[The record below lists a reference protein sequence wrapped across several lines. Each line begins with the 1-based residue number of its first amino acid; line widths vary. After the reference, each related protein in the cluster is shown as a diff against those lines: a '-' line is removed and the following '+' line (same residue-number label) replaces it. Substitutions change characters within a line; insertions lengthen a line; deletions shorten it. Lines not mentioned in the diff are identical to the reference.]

1 MLRIFFTFEANYSQ
15 FKVSK
20 KKIYLIYE
28 LYIRRNRRIITC
40 SGMKANIIIQMK
52 FDYHM
57 ISYGIV
63 IFIQLTD
70 FFLFI
75 YLLKKSTIPWMLKK
89 NNKIKIKRVIKFNVY
104 KKKKEE
110 SYLVISYYI

>member
-1 MLRIFFTFEANYSQ
+1 VQILQLNLLLLVVAYGGI
-15 FKVSK
+15 VSK
-20 KKIYLIYE
+20 Y
-28 LYIRRNRRIITC
+28 
-40 SGMKANIIIQMK
+40 
-52 FDYHM
+52 
-57 ISYGIV
+57 
-63 IFIQLTD
+63 
-70 FFLFI
+70 LFI